1 MKSLDGNPEMKT
13 QVKYSTQV
21 EKEIFL
27 TNNPIIKLWTRSFGS
42 SSFVAF
48 VCSKISPSWTCCV
61 VPLFELCRLV
71 EIDEV
76 TVLILMIPGEI
87 CSDTFLLHYRDSRL
101 VCKFLA
107 IFRSGRASGNG
118 TRWEDIRKWYPWPP
132 KAAEKKYQWLHTEDL
147 DELTFDWFSQ
157 FKRRE

>member
-27 TNNPIIKLWTRSFGS
+27 TNYNWIIKLWTRSFGS

-107 IFRSGRASGNG
+107 IFWSVAHLGTVHAGRTFVNDFLNSFWWENATAFM
-118 TRWEDIRKWYPWPP
+118 TRNFIR
-132 KAAEKKYQWLHTEDL
+132 D
-147 DELTFDWFSQ
+147 
-157 FKRRE
+157 